1 MPSHNII
8 ISTQN
13 YPPAAGGIQ
22 NYMHEL
28 ALALHQLGNTVHVIC
43 DAPTVDGQD
52 LFDNELA
59 FSVKRLSGP
68 KILRRYRKAHK
79 VSSQLKKLNQPILI
93 CDSWKSLELLNTEKS
108 TNTYCICIAHGMEF
122 PAQLEAKKQQRITKT
137 LARADLI
144 LANSAFTAQR
154 AKPYTPD
161 FTRLHTLHPG
171 VNPPIQANS
180 HEQAKAKSWLGEH
193 TPILI
198 TVGRIEARKG
208 QDKIIEIMPKLLAEY
223 PNALY
228 LIAGSGPLQDSLVAR
243 VKELGLG
250 ANVKFCGRVS
260 DGERSALLQKAD
272 VFAMPCRAVGDS
284 VEGFGIVYIEAAM
297 LGLPSLAG
305 RVGGAGDAVI
315 DGQTGLLCD
324 GDSEDDIYLNINKM
338 LGDQQALANMGQR
351 ALQRAQTELQWP
363 QIAKKLLGY
372 VAEQQVAN

>member
-1 MPSHNII
+1 MPSHDII

-28 ALALHQLGNTVHVIC
+28 ALALHQLGHTVRVIC
-43 DAPTVDGQD
+43 DAPTAEGQD
-52 LFDNELA
+52 HFDNSLP
-59 FSVKRLSGP
+59 FSVERLSGP
-68 KILRRYRKAHK
+68 KILRRYRKALK
-79 VSSQLKKLNQPILI
+79 VLAQLKKLDQSILI
-93 CDSWKSLELLNTEKS
+93 CDSWKSLELIKTQKLGNTH
-108 TNTYCICIAHGMEF
+108 YICIAHGMEF
-122 PAQLEAKKQQRITKT
+122 PAQLEAKKHRRITKT

-144 LANSAFTAQR
+144 LANSEFTAQR

-171 VNPPIQANS
+171 VNPPIQANNS
-180 HEQAKAKSWLGEH
+180 EQAKARDWLGEH

-228 LIAGSGPLQDSLVAR
+228 LIAGSGPLQDSLVNR
-243 VKELGLG
+243 VNELGLG

-272 VFAMPCRAVGDS
+272 IFAMPCRAVGDS

-305 RVGGAGDAVI
+305 RTGGAGDAVI
-315 DGQTGLLCD
+315 DGHTGLLCD
-324 GDSEDDIYLNINKM
+324 GDNEDDIYLSLKKM
-338 LGDQQALANMGQR
+338 LSDKNTLKTTGQN
-351 ALQRAQTELQWP
+351 AQHRAQTELQWP
-363 QIAKKLLGY
+363 QIAKKLLEY
-372 VAEQQVAN
+372 IAEQGAAN

>member
-1 MPSHNII
+1 MPSLNII

-28 ALALHQLGNTVHVIC
+28 ALALHQLGNTVRVIC
-43 DAPTVDGQD
+43 DAPAVDGQD
-52 LFDNELA
+52 HFDNGLP
-59 FSVKRLSGP
+59 FSVERLNGP
-68 KILRRYRKAHK
+68 KILRRYRKAQK
-79 VSSQLKKLNQPILI
+79 LLSELKKLNQPILI
-93 CDSWKSLELLNTEKS
+93 CDSWKSLELLKTEKLA
-108 TNTYCICIAHGMEF
+108 NTHCICIAHGMEF
-122 PAQLEAKKQQRITKT
+122 PAQLEAKKHQRITKT

-144 LANSAFTAQR
+144 LANSEFTAQR
-154 AKPYTPD
+154 ARPYTPD

-171 VNPPIQANS
+171 VNLPIQANES
-180 HEQAKAKSWLGEH
+180 EQAKAKDWLGEH
-193 TPILI
+193 SPILI

-208 QDKIIEIMPKLLAEY
+208 QDKIIEIMPKLLAEH

-250 ANVKFCGRVS
+250 ASVRLCGRVS
-260 DGERSALLQKAD
+260 DGERSALLHKAD

-305 RVGGAGDAVI
+305 HAGGAGDAVI
-315 DGQTGLLCD
+315 DGHTGLLCN
-324 GDSEDDIYLNINKM
+324 GDSEEDVYLSIIKM
-338 LGDQQALANMGQR
+338 LSDQLTLKTMGQN
-351 ALQRAQTELQWP
+351 AQQRAQAELQWP

-372 VAEQQVAN
+372 VAEQRAAN